1 MPIEN
6 KSRVYYADSRKL
18 LDYIEPNS
26 IDFVFSSPPYF
37 DCLDY
42 TAYHARIIYDI
53 LGYERVQIR
62 SSLIQNIENYK
73 EDMRIVLNNLY
84 QVLKPGGQVIFVV
97 GDKKIHG
104 KIINGADYFQAISP
118 FGKYE
123 IIERSYTGTSSKVFD
138 EINKTDRK
146 EQIVIWTK

>member
-1 MPIEN
+1 
-6 KSRVYYADSRKL
+6 
-18 LDYIEPNS
+18 
-26 IDFVFSSPPYF
+26 
-37 DCLDY
+37 
-42 TAYHARIIYDI
+42 
-53 LGYERVQIR
+53 
-62 SSLIQNIENYK
+62 
-73 EDMRIVLNNLY
+73 MRIVLNNLY
-84 QVLKPGGQVIFVV
+84 QVLKPGGQIIFVV

-104 KIINGADYFQAISP
+104 QVINGADYFQAISP